1 MAYNLIPSTFSEA
14 GKSVK
19 HMEDPV
25 AKESLRLWNY
35 LNENYGNI
43 LPNPL
48 AFDPTNKSNVKIA
61 RALKDEIALAEL
73 KRKLKITKLKMSWG
87 DGSRGNRGTGNTGN
101 LFEQQLERGLNDWI
115 ETGEYSNNTY
125 KGFIGDLIKTYNLD
139 DCSFVLVNEGPQ
151 NKPRPITFEGNGWKI
166 GEATASNYDI
176 GHIVT
181 DLTLETKCKGQ
192 ADRTIYLSLK
202 KGGTTTMSN
211 LGVKRIFTKDELQA
225 GNITNRTGVKILET
239 FGIDNERFCA
249 IFNEAYKGEV
259 VSGGNDNNPKFN
271 RTLLQSMIRGSIG
284 YGYHYTH
291 KERGNT
297 IKNFPMTKQICDSS
311 TTVNSVTVH
320 YGGKTGTGQRVD
332 VTVKTPAM
340 ELKFNIRDTSG
351 SPDPWPDKL
360 QSAYKFNME
369 TVYSISSDGYED

>member
-25 AKESLRLWNY
+25 AKESIRLWNY

-61 RALKDEIALAEL
+61 RALKDEVALAEL

-125 KGFIGDLIKTYNLD
+125 KNFIADLIKTYNLD

-192 ADRTIYLSLK
+192 TDRTIYLSLK

-311 TTVNSVTVH
+311 TTVNSVIVH

-332 VTVKTPAM
+332 ITVKTPAM

>member
-25 AKESLRLWNY
+25 AKESIRLWNY

-125 KGFIGDLIKTYNLD
+125 KNFIADLIKTYNLD

-192 ADRTIYLSLK
+192 SDRTIYLSLK

-311 TTVNSVTVH
+311 TTVNNVTVH

-369 TVYSISSDGYED
+369 TVYSISEDGYED

>member
-1 MAYNLIPSTFSEA
+1 
-14 GKSVK
+14 
-19 HMEDPV
+19 MEDPV

-61 RALKDEIALAEL
+61 RALKDDIALAEL
-73 KRKLKITKLKMSWG
+73 KRKLKITKLKISWG

-101 LFEQQLERGLNDWI
+101 LFEEQLERGLNDWI

-125 KGFIGDLIKTYNLD
+125 KNFIADLIKTYNLD

-151 NKPRPITFEGNGWKI
+151 NKLRPISFEGNGWKI
-166 GEATASNYDI
+166 GEATASNYNI

-211 LGVKRIFTKDELQA
+211 LGLKKIFTKDEIQA
-225 GNITNRTGVKILET
+225 GNITNRTGLKILET

-259 VSGGNDNNPKFN
+259 VSGGNDNNPKYN
-271 RTLLQSMIRGSIG
+271 RALLQSMIRGSIG

-311 TTVNSVTVH
+311 TTVNNVIVH

-332 VTVKTPAM
+332 ITVKTPAM

-360 QSAYKFNME
+360 QSGYKFNME
-369 TVYSISSDGYED
+369 TVYSIPSDGYDD

>member
-25 AKESLRLWNY
+25 AKESIRLWNY

-61 RALKDEIALAEL
+61 RALKDEVALAEL

-125 KGFIGDLIKTYNLD
+125 KNFIADLIKTYNLD

-192 ADRTIYLSLK
+192 TDRTIYLSLK

-211 LGVKRIFTKDELQA
+211 LGVKKIFTKDELQA

-311 TTVNSVTVH
+311 TTVNSVIVH

-332 VTVKTPAM
+332 ITVKTPAM

-351 SPDPWPDKL
+351 SPNPWPDKL

>member
-25 AKESLRLWNY
+25 AKESIRLWNY

-125 KGFIGDLIKTYNLD
+125 KNFIADLIKTYNLD

>member
-25 AKESLRLWNY
+25 AKESIRLWNY

-125 KGFIGDLIKTYNLD
+125 KNFIADLIKTYNLD

-192 ADRTIYLSLK
+192 TDRTIYLSLK

-311 TTVNSVTVH
+311 TTVNSVIVH

-332 VTVKTPAM
+332 ITVKTPAM

>member
-25 AKESLRLWNY
+25 AKESIRLWNY

-61 RALKDEIALAEL
+61 RALKDEVALAEL

-125 KGFIGDLIKTYNLD
+125 KNFISDLIKTYKLD

-311 TTVNSVTVH
+311 TTVNSVIVH

-332 VTVKTPAM
+332 ITVKTPAM

>member
-19 HMEDPV
+19 NMEDPG
-25 AKESLRLWNY
+25 AKESIRLWNY

-48 AFDPTNKSNVKIA
+48 AFDSTNKSNVKIA

-125 KGFIGDLIKTYNLD
+125 KNFIADLIKTYNLN

-192 ADRTIYLSLK
+192 TDRTIYLSLK

-311 TTVNSVTVH
+311 TTVNNVTVH

-332 VTVKTPAM
+332 ITVKTPAM